1 MTASPTS
8 QPRQRVLVTVPFLP
22 PRHPAL
28 EPFAAAGIEVV
39 HGTSRQTT
47 EAEWSAL
54 VASVDGA
61 IVGGDPFSAR
71 VLQAAPRLRAIAR
84 GGVGYDAID
93 VPAATANGVAVCIH
107 AGLNQRSVAELAL
120 TLILSVLRRLPENL
134 HDYAGAGWKRLDGR
148 ELTGAT
154 VGIVG
159 LGRIGKRLIQL
170 LAPFEVTVLAHDAY
184 PDTDFAQSHG
194 VTYVDAAE
202 LLRRSDI
209 VSLHMPLT
217 PETSRWLNAERLSLM
232 KPSAYVVNTAR
243 GEVVDQDALVAA
255 LAARTITGAAL
266 DVAIGEPLPVDHPL
280 RSFHNVMLT
289 PHIGGA
295 TAQARALGGTSA
307 VRNILAI
314 LTGGTTPDIINP
326 DYARHSRWAVTAEP
340 EISL

>member
-1 MTASPTS
+1 MTSSLTS
-8 QPRQRVLVTVPFLP
+8 QARKRVLVTVPFLP
-22 PRHPAL
+22 TGHPTL
-28 EPFAAAGIEVV
+28 EPFAAAGVEVV
-39 HGTSRQTT
+39 HGSSRRMT
-47 EAEWSAL
+47 EAEWTAL

-71 VLQAAPRLRAIAR
+71 VLAAAPRLRAIAR

-120 TLILSVLRRLPENL
+120 TLMLSALRRLPENL
-134 HDYAGAGWKRLDGR
+134 SDYAVAGWKRFDGR

-170 LAPFEVTVLAHDAY
+170 LAPFEITVLAHDAF
-184 PDTDFAQSHG
+184 PDADFASTSG
-194 VTYVDAAE
+194 VTYVSAEE
-202 LLRRSDI
+202 LLRRSDVI
-209 VSLHMPLT
+209 SLHMPLT
-217 PETSRWLNAERLSLM
+217 PDTSHWLNAERLGLM

-255 LAARTITGAAL
+255 LANKTIAGAAL
-266 DVAIGEPLPVDHPL
+266 DVAVGEPLPVGHPL
-280 RSFHNVMLT
+280 RAFPNVMLT

-295 TAQARALGGTSA
+295 TAQARELGGTSA
-307 VRNILAI
+307 VRNVLAI
-314 LTGGTTPDIINP
+314 ITGGSSPDVINP
-326 DYARHSRWAVTAEP
+326 DYVRHMPPTPAP
-340 EISL
+340 ESEINL